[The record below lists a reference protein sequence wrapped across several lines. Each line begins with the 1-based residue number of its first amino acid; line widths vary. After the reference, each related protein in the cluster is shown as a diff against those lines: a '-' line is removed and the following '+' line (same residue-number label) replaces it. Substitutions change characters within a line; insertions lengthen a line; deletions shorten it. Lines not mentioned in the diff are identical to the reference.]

1 MKNISFRIQ
10 VLFCLIALVSACKTS
25 SKLDAKD
32 QLTVS
37 AWELNTLD
45 TKAVD
50 AKQFMKGLPYLVF
63 DKDGR
68 YTGSSGCN
76 SMSGSYEAKNNNISL
91 VPAAMTRMACP
102 GNGEMLF
109 LEALQKVKNLEFTGG
124 KLVLL
129 DGTTEIMTFVPRK

>member
-1 MKNISFRIQ
+1 MKNIFVRIQ
-10 VLFCLIALVSACKTS
+10 VFLCLVALVSACKTS

-45 TKAVD
+45 GKAVD
-50 AKQFMKGLPYLVF
+50 AKQFMTGLPYLAF

-68 YTGSSGCN
+68 YTGSTGCN
-76 SMSGSYEAKNNNISL
+76 SISGSYESKNNNISL
-91 VPAAMTRMACP
+91 GPAAMTRMACP

-109 LEALQKVKNLEFTGG
+109 LEAVGKVKNLQITSG

-129 DGTTEIMTFVPRK
+129 NGATEIMTFVPRK

>member
-1 MKNISFRIQ
+1 MKNIFVTIQ
-10 VLFCLIALVSACKTS
+10 VLLCLVALVSACKTS

-45 TKAVD
+45 GKAVD
-50 AKQFMKGLPYLVF
+50 AKQFMTGLPYMAF

-68 YTGSSGCN
+68 YTGSTGCN
-76 SMSGSYEAKNNNISL
+76 SISGSYEAENNNISL
-91 VPAAMTRMACP
+91 SPAATTRMACP

-109 LEALQKVKNLEFTGG
+109 LEAVGKVKNLQITSG
-124 KLVLL
+124 KLELL
-129 DGTTEIMTFVPRK
+129 NGATEIMTFVPRK

>member
-1 MKNISFRIQ
+1 MKNIFVRIQ
-10 VLFCLIALVSACKTS
+10 VLLCLVALVSACKTS

-45 TKAVD
+45 GKAVD
-50 AKQFMKGLPYLVF
+50 AKQFMTGLPYLAF

-68 YTGSSGCN
+68 YTGSTGCN
-76 SMSGSYEAKNNNISL
+76 SISGSYEAENNNISL
-91 VPAAMTRMACP
+91 SPAAMTRMACP

-109 LEALQKVKNLEFTGG
+109 LEAVGKVKNLQITSG

-129 DGTTEIMTFVPRK
+129 NGATEIMTFVPRK

>member
-1 MKNISFRIQ
+1 MKSIIVRIQ
-10 VLFCLIALVSACKTS
+10 VLLCLVALVSACKTS

-45 TKAVD
+45 GKAVD
-50 AKQFMKGLPYLVF
+50 AKQFMTGLPYLAF

-68 YTGSSGCN
+68 YTGSTGCN
-76 SMSGSYEAKNNNISL
+76 SISGSYEAENNNISL
-91 VPAAMTRMACP
+91 SPAATTRMACP

-109 LEALQKVKNLEFTGG
+109 LEAVGKVKNLQITSG

-129 DGTTEIMTFVPRK
+129 NGATEIMTFVPRK

>member
-1 MKNISFRIQ
+1 MHI
-10 VLFCLIALVSACKTS
+10 LFCLVMLICACKPG
-25 SKLDAKD
+25 SKISTND

-45 TKAVD
+45 GKAVD
-50 AKQFMKGLPYLVF
+50 AKEFMKGLPFLAF

-76 SMSGSYEAKNNNISL
+76 SMSGSYEAKNNNIILS
-91 VPAAMTRMACP
+91 PAAMTRMACP
-102 GNGEMLF
+102 GNGEKLF
-109 LEALQKVKNLEFTGG
+109 LDALQKVKNLEFTSG

-129 DGTTEIMTFVPRK
+129 DGATEIMTFVSRK

>member
-1 MKNISFRIQ
+1 MKNIFVRIQ
-10 VLFCLIALVSACKTS
+10 VLLCLVALVSACKTS

-45 TKAVD
+45 GKAVD
-50 AKQFMKGLPYLVF
+50 AKQFMTGLPYLAF

-68 YTGSSGCN
+68 YTGSTGCN
-76 SMSGSYEAKNNNISL
+76 SISGSYEAENNNISL
-91 VPAAMTRMACP
+91 SPAATTRMACP

-109 LEALQKVKNLEFTGG
+109 LEAVGKVKNLQITSG

-129 DGTTEIMTFVPRK
+129 NGATEIMTFVPRK